1 VIRSLELGTAVAR
14 YQLFLSI
21 MSSTGAST
29 AMRMT
34 RQVVWLAAAVVSG
47 VVCLSAQG
55 RPDFSGT
62 WVVVSGAAVGQGK
75 SALGDECRIK
85 QDRKALSL
93 ECGTVPPSAPAGWFF
108 PTARWGVPFDGT
120 EAHPWHKDG
129 NTPVTK
135 YVSRDGTPL
144 TKLPDTVATASWD
157 GNQLTVM
164 ERSYILTTKVSVDTG
179 TVTNVTVKYVFSLD
193 ADDHLTI
200 ESTET
205 AEGRDP
211 YPARQRVY
219 KRKTTSPAPAR

>member
-1 VIRSLELGTAVAR
+1 
-14 YQLFLSI
+14 
-21 MSSTGAST
+21 
-29 AMRMT
+29 MT
-34 RQVVWLAAAVVSG
+34 RQAVWVAAAVVSG
-47 VVCLSAQG
+47 VVGLSAQG

-62 WVVVSGAAVGQGK
+62 WIVEQPIPPGQGERWE
-75 SALGDECRIK
+75 ECRIK
-85 QDRKALSL
+85 QDHKALSL
-93 ECGTVPPSAPAGWFF
+93 ECGWVPPSAPAGWFF
-108 PTARWGVPFDGT
+108 PTARWGVQFDGT
-120 EAHPWHKDG
+120 EAHPWHADSR
-129 NTPVTK
+129 TPVTK

-164 ERSYILTTKVSVDTG
+164 ERSYVLATKIRGDTG

-211 YPARQRVY
+211 YPARKRVY
-219 KRKTTSPAPAR
+219 TRKTTNPPPAR